1 MKKLLLLATAVLAI
15 LACNKTDAETVN
27 MYDEVIELFK
37 PLSSECRKVRFVAG
51 TLVAAYNNMNTNN
64 YYTAVVL
71 FCVAESYYKMTM
83 PEINF
88 ILESD
93 GDYLAMHQDAMI
105 GACMDVLEVM
115 GDVAWNFYA
124 SKTTQATL
132 QNYVKKHSD
141 KCSQQRGK
149 S

>member
-15 LACNKTDAETVN
+15 LACNKTDAGLIN
-27 MYDEVIELFK
+27 NYNKVIEKFK
-37 PLSSECRKVRFVAG
+37 PFSPECRRVLFVAN
-51 TLVAAYNNMNTNN
+51 TLKAAYDNMNTNN

-141 KCSQQRGK
+141 KCSQPRGK
-149 S
+149 L

>member
-15 LACNKTDAETVN
+15 LACNKTDAGLIN
-27 MYDEVIELFK
+27 DYNKIIEKFK
-37 PLSSECRKVRFVAG
+37 PFSPECRKVRFVAAA
-51 TLVAAYNNMNTNN
+51 LVAANNSMNTNN

-71 FCVAESYYKMTM
+71 LCVAEAYYNMTM
-83 PEINF
+83 PEIN
-88 ILESD
+88 ILVESD

-105 GACMDVLEVM
+105 GACMDVLEVK
-115 GDVAWNFYA
+115 GDEAWNFYA

-141 KCSQQRGK
+141 KCSQPRGK
-149 S
+149 